1 MYNRCRNSNWNFIF
15 NSIRYNI
22 SNNLFLMIM
31 YSWFNYREISR
42 VIRSRLI
49 KSNFNLFSIYCR
61 LNNILFII
69 SITRYTYILNSIS
82 SLINRLSSYRI
93 QIKYIIF
100 FLIPINLYILF
111 LMYRLYI
118 SLRYMFIS
126 RYNII

>member
-31 YSWFNYREISR
+31 YSWFNYRKISR

-93 QIKYIIF
+93 QVKYIIF
-100 FLIPINLYILF
+100 FLSPINLYILF